1 MSGSMSVHSLID
13 KFSEEDSKTGSLGQR
28 PQRRLLSLPATG
40 THSRSRSASPLKA
53 AAESSSSASHH
64 QHHRTGSTSHSTPYL
79 HAASNPQHY
88 RASPAN
94 IPGAQPAPV
103 AEPHLQHPFQHTP
116 RRLQQ
121 PALFPPGDP
130 LAVPQAVGQ
139 PFRAPLQPQLL
150 ELILGPQFASVP
162 FTDASLV
169 EALKLRTEQERT
181 RQELLRLELALRNLA
196 IIQSA
201 VQNDVPPHMIASM
214 CVGPIPEAYIQQQL
228 QQTQQARAQQHQ
240 QYQFPPRSEKPRGS
254 SADISKSPFVAP
266 DQPVQPG
273 SSAQGALPRVRGQ
286 DLDNASLVA
295 PLNFKFGA
303 GSSAGRRPLS
313 PAKIGA
319 AAVANLSNPMTPY
332 RPAQKTISAHQRHF
346 SMPAETVLAKGI
358 EKSSMERSGP
368 RTRLLTHL
376 SKLSHLQSPLGA
388 TSSIQVRP
396 LPAQP
401 LHKQA
406 RTTQAPSQESMTSFQ
421 HVIQFHHWKP
431 EYPGGQPPQ
440 QQSERDRLSQP
451 SHKRHKSSDMSVD
464 LTNQR
469 EGTPQRVAPNPSLEM
484 KHEDAD
490 VSMDAGDETITE
502 APKRRDNDTNSDT
515 SQSLGRFPHDILLS
529 N

>member
-13 KFSEEDSKTGSLGQR
+13 KFSEEDSKTGSSGQR
-28 PQRRLLSLPATG
+28 PQRRSLSSPATG
-40 THSRSRSASPLKA
+40 THSRSRSASPSKA

-116 RRLQQ
+116 RRSQQ

-130 LAVPQAVGQ
+130 SAVPQAVGQ
-139 PFRAPLQPQLL
+139 PFRAPLQPQSL
-150 ELILGPQFASVP
+150 ESILGPQFASVP

-181 RQELLRLELALRNLA
+181 RQESLRLELASRNLA

-273 SSAQGALPRVRGQ
+273 SSAQGASPRVRGQ

-295 PLNFKFGA
+295 PSNFKFGA

-313 PAKIGA
+313 PAKI
-319 AAVANLSNPMTPY
+319 
-332 RPAQKTISAHQRHF
+332 
-346 SMPAETVLAKGI
+346 ETVSAKGI

-368 RTRLLTHL
+368 RTRSSTHS
-376 SKLSHLQSPLGA
+376 SKSSHLQSPLGA

-515 SQSLGRFPHDILLS
+515 SQSSGRFPHDILSS